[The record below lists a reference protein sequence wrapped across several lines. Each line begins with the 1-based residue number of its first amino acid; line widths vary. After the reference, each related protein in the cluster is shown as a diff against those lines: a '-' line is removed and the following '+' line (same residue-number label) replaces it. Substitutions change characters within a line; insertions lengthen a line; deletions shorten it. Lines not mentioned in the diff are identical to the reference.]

1 MWMKMSNKICTL
13 KNVEYCLLKD
23 ERNLNQNHSNVIL
36 HLELDKETLEKTLK
50 FFDEKKKTLALYFLN
65 GAS

>member
-23 ERNLNQNHSNVIL
+23 ERNLNKNHSNVIL
-36 HLELDKETLEKTLK
+36 HLELDKESVEKTLK